1 MLPFFD
7 FLFIFVRVIKIKN
20 NTIKTF
26 PNYVY
31 RYKECLG
38 FKPQTAF
45 ICQGATLSKEV
56 LEYLAGFDILVH
68 EAYGQSETSGL
79 LCANIPKRYC
89 KPGTTG
95 KVCVV
100 ADTLKP
106 QREYSLLQKMDVN
119 VN

>member
-1 MLPFFD
+1 M
-7 FLFIFVRVIKIKN
+7 IKN
-20 NTIKTF
+20 QITKAIQIF

-119 VN
+119 VKTYFKSP

>member
-1 MLPFFD
+1 M
-7 FLFIFVRVIKIKN
+7 IKN
-20 NTIKTF
+20 QITNAIQIF

-100 ADTLKP
+100 ADTFKP
-106 QREYSLLQKMDVN
+106 QREYSLLQKITYFKSP
-119 VN
+119 

>member
-1 MLPFFD
+1 M
-7 FLFIFVRVIKIKN
+7 IKN
-20 NTIKTF
+20 QITNAIQIF

-100 ADTLKP
+100 ADTFKP
-106 QREYSLLQKMDVN
+106 QREYSLLQKMDVKTYFKSP
-119 VN
+119 